1 MWTYLREGPQVRRAG
16 LGGALL
22 LTAAALSG
30 CGSGSGGSGAGGGS
44 APSTA
49 APPATTSLTAT
60 GKLTTHPPHRPG
72 HAKPKPKA
80 PKGPNGPPVGRA
92 QDVITHGS
100 HLTVTITH
108 VIALTSTGSALL
120 PGTRQVGVQL
130 TIDNH
135 GPQPYDSTASG
146 DVSVVLSSGQAAPLD
161 VRRGA
166 CETQLVDFES
176 EIFAGDIRQGCV
188 GFTVPRSAKIVAARF
203 SPESRPPGTLTWRTA
218 H

>member
-1 MWTYLREGPQVRRAG
+1 VTRVG
-16 LGGALL
+16 LVGTLL

-44 APSTA
+44 ASSTA
-49 APPATTSLTAT
+49 APPVTTSLTAT
-60 GKLTTHPPHRPG
+60 GKLTTHPPHRGG
-72 HAKPKPKA
+72 HAKPKG
-80 PKGPNGPPVGRA
+80 PKGPKGPPVGRA

-108 VIALTSTGSALL
+108 VAALTATGSALL
-120 PGTRQVGVQL
+120 PGTRQVGVEL

-135 GPQPYDSTASG
+135 GPQTYDSTASG

-161 VRRGA
+161 IRRGA

-176 EIFAGDIRQGCV
+176 EIFPGDIRQGCV
-188 GFTVPRSAKIVAARF
+188 GFSVPRSAKIVAARF

>member
-1 MWTYLREGPQVRRAG
+1 VRRAG
-16 LGGALL
+16 LGGVLL

-44 APSTA
+44 ASSA
-49 APPATTSLTAT
+49 AQPPTTTSLTAT
-60 GKLTTHPPHRPG
+60 GKLTPHPPHRPG
-72 HAKPKPKA
+72 HAKPRPKK

-108 VIALTSTGSALL
+108 VIALTATGSALL
-120 PGTRQVGVQL
+120 PGTRQVGVEL

-135 GPQPYDSTASG
+135 GPETYDSTASG
-146 DVSVVLSSGQAAPLD
+146 DVSIVLSSGQAAPLD
-161 VRRGA
+161 VRRGP

-176 EIFAGDIRQGCV
+176 AIYPGDIRQGCV
-188 GFTVPRSAKIVAARF
+188 GFSLPRGAKVLAARF
-203 SPESRPPGTLTWRTA
+203 SPESRSPGTLTWRTA
-218 H
+218 R

>member
-1 MWTYLREGPQVRRAG
+1 VRRAG

-30 CGSGSGGSGAGGGS
+30 CGSGSGSGSGGSGARGGS
-44 APSTA
+44 ASSA
-49 APPATTSLTAT
+49 APTTTSLTAT
-60 GKLTTHPPHRPG
+60 GKRTAHPPHRGG
-72 HAKPKPKA
+72 HATPR
-80 PKGPNGPPVGRA
+80 PKGPKGPTGPPVGRV
-92 QDVITHGS
+92 QNVITHGS

-108 VIALTSTGSALL
+108 VIALTATGSTLL

-135 GPQPYDSTASG
+135 GPQTYDSTASG

-161 VRRGA
+161 VRRGP

-176 EIFAGDIRQGCV
+176 EIFPGDIRQGCV
-188 GFTVPRSAKIVAARF
+188 GFSVPRSAKIVAARF